1 MPAPI
6 EAAPRDPPG
15 RSAAAGDRAGT
26 TSATPAPSAARAEG
40 FERGSSRTRQAAPRG
55 SDGNRIEQRALLLSV
70 WGVLGLAAGSVAW
83 GLVIGSDIVIL
94 NGVFSMLS
102 AVSGGLSL
110 LAARLVVRPE
120 DRRFPFGYA
129 HVEPLVHT
137 VNGVLTLLMCLYAA
151 LNGIEGMRHGGHETD
166 VEGVILFSV
175 VTALLCLGAGVWEW
189 VLAKRVGSQLMLNDA
204 KEWLM
209 DAAFSL
215 VTFAGFALLPLLPE
229 PQRGLWARYADPAM
243 VTVLSLL
250 FLPVP
255 IDILRHSLREVLR
268 MAAPDDE
275 LVRRIDGVL
284 GEVRAPHD
292 IVSAAHHV
300 VRTGRTVFVE
310 IDFVVGARF
319 AAQRVAQQD
328 QLREEIRAAIGLS
341 LDDAWLTVSFVED
354 PRWT

>member
-1 MPAPI
+1 MMTMT
-6 EAAPRDPPG
+6 
-15 RSAAAGDRAGT
+15 S
-26 TSATPAPSAARAEG
+26 SATAPAQAGKS
-40 FERGSSRTRQAAPRG
+40 GSGRTRQAAPRG
-55 SDGNRIEQRALLLSV
+55 SDGNRLEQRALLLSV
-70 WGVLGLAAGSVAW
+70 VGVLVLAGGSVIW
-83 GLVIGSDIVIL
+83 GLIIDSDIVIL

-137 VNGVLTLLMCLYAA
+137 VNGVFMLLMCLYAA

-166 VEGVILFSV
+166 AEGVILFAV
-175 VTALLCLGAGVWEW
+175 ATALFCLAAGAWEW
-189 VLAKRVGSQLMLNDA
+189 VLARRIGSQLMLNDA

-215 VTFAGFALLPLLPE
+215 VTFAGFAVLPLLPE
-229 PQRGLWARYADPAM
+229 PQHSLWARYADPAM

-250 FLPVP
+250 FLLVP
-255 IDILRHSLREVLR
+255 IDILRESLREVLR
-268 MAAPDDE
+268 MAVPEDE
-275 LVRRIDGVL
+275 LVQRIDVVL
-284 GEVRAPHD
+284 ADLRARHD
-292 IVSAAHHV
+292 IVSATHHV

-310 IDFVVGARF
+310 IDFVVGPRF
-319 AAQRVAQQD
+319 TVQRIAQQD
-328 QLREEIRAAIGLS
+328 QLREEIRAAIGIS
-341 LDDAWLTVSFVED
+341 LDEAWLTVSFFED